1 MGAIPLKAVTNPF
14 PREEEN
20 PTSEAPGVVFDPT
33 IGEGG
38 MEAPLLNDSSKA
50 SFSPPVGSRL
60 RSFKRDWLI
69 NKCSQN
75 VLNIITNGY
84 VLPFRSKPNL
94 IRFPLILSEYKAQQ
108 KDQALATCIQSL
120 LSKNAIERVENVKSL
135 GFYSR
140 LFLVPKP
147 HQRWRPVIE
156 LSRLNTFLHVEK
168 FKMETPESIRTSL
181 VPGEWVSSIDL
192 SDAYLHIP
200 IHPNSRKYLRFCYKA
215 QVFQFT
221 SLPFGLATAPQVFTM
236 IVKEVKLMAL
246 SRGLRIHQYLDDWL
260 IRSQSQEESQRDTQA
275 VVDLTQSLGWI
286 INQEKS
292 ELKPTQVFSFVGYEY
307 QLDSALVRPTH
318 ERWLKLQDLIL
329 RLKSKRVLTARC
341 LMSLIGLLASTEKMV
356 PEGRLHM
363 RPFQFHLKEHW
374 RYPQSLDNLLPW
386 TEAIVAHLD
395 WWQNPTNVMKG
406 ADLHPKDHSIQLF
419 TDASNEGW
427 GAHLDQKFYKRAVV
441 RAGKKA
447 THKCP
452 RIEGGLPGPS
462 RLQGPVPESN
472 SVSCDGQLNSGSL
485 HQQARGNSLSRD
497 VRSPVENHDLV
508 PSLPYNIESQA
519 HSRVS
524 ECDGRPPIQVQP
536 SAVNRMVSA
545 PSGLQANLPEVVHP
559 SCRLICHSLES
570 QTPSI
575 CVSYPRPKGLE
586 HRCSEHKLD
595 QPHGLRL
602 PSYGSPS
609 QGDPKDQAMPLPDH
623 RDSPRLARDD
633 LVLGPSAALNRDPT
647 TTPSVNDPTQT
658 VPQLCVPQQSTT
670 AEPPR
675 LVSRSGQLQEQGFSV
690 EVAERIAAPQRSSTK
705 TIYRSKWA
713 LFEKWCR
720 ENSVDFSTPSV
731 KQISDFFMY
740 LYQDLNRRPS
750 TIDGYRTAIVDT
762 LGPTAQHIAHNA
774 DLHRLLSIFHR
785 DRPKSSRNLPKWNL
799 SVVLNELTKAPF
811 EPMKDSDLKHL
822 TLKTA
827 FLLALAS
834 GKRRSEIHAWVA
846 NKVANLGQWEK
857 VALFPSSDFIAKNQL
872 AREGSQ
878 SVSPVTI
885 PALTTIVDRQ
895 FKEDRTLCPV
905 RALRFYL
912 DRTKDLRGSRSLLFI
927 SFKKGHTSD
936 IRPATLSSWLK
947 QTILLCYKQADQ
959 QALDSVQVKAHD
971 IRAFAASKAFYG
983 GVSVDQI
990 MQACRWKAHNTFT
1003 NFYLKDLTWSDT
1015 DNNMYLGPVVAA
1027 QQVLDPSPQTSC
1039 PRKEKRGGGAHPLQ
1053 PSLQESLPGSR
1064 YSFTFKILW
1073 VRSFYFLIIR

>member
-1 MGAIPLKAVTNPF
+1 MVPTTIREEAPTGNAPLGAIPPKAATIRF
-14 PREEEN
+14 PLLEEN
-20 PTSEAPGVVFDPT
+20 QTSEAPGVVFDPT
-33 IGEGG
+33 TEEKGVET
-38 MEAPLLNDSSKA
+38 PLPNDSYQA
-50 SFSPPVGSRL
+50 SINPPVGGRL
-60 RSFKRDWLI
+60 RSFRRDWHA
-69 NKCSQN
+69 NNCSAN

-84 VLPFRSKPNL
+84 VLPFLSRPNL
-94 IRFPLILSEYKAQQ
+94 IRFPLIVSEYKAPQ
-108 KDQALATCIQSL
+108 KDQALADCIQSL
-120 LSKNAIERVENVKSL
+120 LLKNAIERVENVKSL

-147 HQRWRPVIE
+147 HQRWRPVID

-181 VPGEWVSSIDL
+181 IPGEWVASIDL

-200 IHPNSRKYLRFCYKA
+200 IHPNSRKYLRFCHRS

-236 IVKEVKLMAL
+236 VVKEVKLMAL
-246 SRGLRIHQYLDDWL
+246 SRGLRLHQYLDDWL
-260 IRSQSQEESQRDTQA
+260 IRSQSQEEALVNTRA

-307 QLDSALVRPTH
+307 HLDSALVKPTQ

-329 RLKSKRVLTARC
+329 RLKSKHVLTARC

-374 RYPQSLDNLLPW
+374 KFPQSLDSLLPW
-386 TEAIVAHLD
+386 TEVISAHLD
-395 WWQNPTNVMKG
+395 WWQNPTNVMRG

-419 TDASNEGW
+419 TDASNVGW
-427 GAHLDQKFYKRAVV
+427 GAHLDQSSTKGLWSPQEKGLHINVLELKAVSLALRHFKDQCQDQTV
-441 RAGKKA
+441 LVATDNSTVVAYINKQGGTHSAEMCALLWKLMTWCHHYHITLKARHIPGCLNVMADLLSRSNQVQSTEWSLHPQVFKQICLKWFTPHVDLFA
-447 THKCP
+447 TH
-452 RIEGGLPGPS
+452 
-462 RLQGPVPESN
+462 
-472 SVSCDGQLNSGSL
+472 LN
-485 HQQARGNSLSRD
+485 
-497 VRSPVENHDLV
+497 
-508 PSLPYNIESQA
+508 
-519 HSRVS
+519 
-524 ECDGRPPIQVQP
+524 
-536 SAVNRMVSA
+536 
-545 PSGLQANLPEVVHP
+545 
-559 SCRLICHSLES
+559 
-570 QTPSI
+570 
-575 CVSYPRPKGLE
+575 
-586 HRCSEHKLD
+586 HKLPLYVSPIPD
-595 QPHGLRL
+595 PQAWDIDALNIDWTGLTAYAYPPTAKNQAVHL
-602 PSYGSPS
+602 PVN
-609 QGDPKDQAMPLPDH
+609 
-623 RDSPRLARDD
+623 SPRL
-633 LVLGPSAALNRDPT
+633 GCPSAALNRDPSA
-647 TTPSVNDPTQT
+647 TPGVDNTPQA
-658 VPQLCVPQQSTT
+658 VPQLRVPQLPAAPQ
-670 AEPPR
+670 PPR

-690 EVAERIAAPQRSSTK
+690 EVAERIAAPQRSSTRN
-705 TIYRSKWA
+705 IYKSKWA

-720 ENSVDFSTPSV
+720 DNSVDFSSPSV

-762 LGPTAQHIAHNA
+762 LGPTAQHIAHNE
-774 DLHRLLSIFHR
+774 DLHRLLSSFHR
-785 DRPKSSRNLPKWNL
+785 DRPKSSRNLPQWNL

-811 EPMKDSDLKHL
+811 EPMKDTDLKHL

-846 NKVANLGQWEK
+846 NKVSNLGQWEK

-905 RALRFYL
+905 RALRYYL

-959 QALDSVQVKAHD
+959 QALDLVQVKAHD

-990 MQACRWKAHNTFT
+990 MQACHWKAHNTFT
-1003 NFYLKDLTWSDT
+1003 NFYLKDLTWSDN

-1027 QQVLDPSPQTSC
+1027 QQVLDPSPQ
-1039 PRKEKRGGGAHPLQ
+1039 
-1053 PSLQESLPGSR
+1053 
-1064 YSFTFKILW
+1064 
-1073 VRSFYFLIIR
+1073 